1 MEHIP
6 EKKTPILIVDDD
18 VGFLRSIKAILS
30 NSELPEPALVSDSR
44 RVMDLLREHRFQ
56 FVLLDLVMPHVEG
69 MDLLQQ
75 IKEEFPDVEC
85 VIVTA
90 IDDISS
96 AVQAMKYGAYDY
108 LVKPLSSEKLII
120 VIKRALERAYL
131 RNGLALFERKQSFSE
146 LKHPEAFENWV
157 AKDEAMALVFRQCE
171 VVAPTDYSVVITGES
186 GTGKEMLAQTIHDLS
201 NRAEGPFVAVNMA
214 AVSNTLF
221 KGELFGHSKGAYT
234 GATSEKKGYLEAAQ
248 GGTLFLDEIT
258 DLEHSLQGGL
268 LRVLQEREFFRLG
281 STQTRKV
288 DVRALVATNKD
299 IGAEIEKGNFRA
311 DLFHRLNMFH
321 INIPP
326 LRERKKD
333 ILPLARYFLQNY
345 SRENNKNIQD
355 LSPELC
361 KRLMAYTFPGNI
373 RELKNMIASA
383 VLLEQSAELTPDSLI
398 DLQTQESAGENNPAP
413 GFATL
418 QEMEK
423 EHISNVLTATG
434 GNRSQ
439 AAKILDIGRRTLQR
453 KLKAYNLENKKGFLG

>member
-1 MEHIP
+1 MEYIP

-18 VGFLRSIKAILS
+18 IGFLRSIKAVLAGS
-30 NSELPEPALVSDSR
+30 DLPEPALVSDSR
-44 RVMDLLREHRFQ
+44 RVMDLLREYRFQ

-69 MDLLQQ
+69 MHLLQE

-108 LVKPLSSEKLII
+108 LVKPLSSEKLVI

-146 LKHPEAFENWV
+146 LKNPQAFENWV

-186 GTGKEMLAQTIHDLS
+186 GTGKEMLARTIHDLS
-201 NRAEGPFVAVNMA
+201 NRSEEPFIAVNMA

-234 GATSEKKGYLEAAQ
+234 GAVTEKKGYLEAAQ

-258 DLEHSLQGGL
+258 DLEYSLQGGL
-268 LRVLQEREFFRLG
+268 LRVLQEREFYRLG

-288 DVRALVATNKD
+288 DVRVLVATNKD
-299 IGAEIEKGNFRA
+299 IGEEIEKGSFRA

-333 ILPLARYFLQNY
+333 ILPLARYFLQKY
-345 SRENNKNIQD
+345 AQENKKKIKD
-355 LSPELC
+355 LSPELGE
-361 KRLMAYTFPGNI
+361 RLLAYSFPGNI

-383 VLLEQSAELTPDSLI
+383 VLLEQSSELSPASLA
-398 DLQTQESAGENNPAP
+398 DLQIPGSGFQEDTP
-413 GFATL
+413 GQFMTL
-418 QEMEK
+418 EQMEK
-423 EHISNVLTATG
+423 EHIRNILTATG

-453 KLKAYNLENKKGFLG
+453 KLKAYNLEEKG